1 MLVSPRHPRSLARP
15 SLADTVPTLRAHSVS
30 RRPPAASSCAP
41 RAPWTAPLTVLLLA
55 AASQVVACSGGFFP
69 APFATDSGP
78 ADSASAGPRPTF
90 LTLGELTWS
99 RGGEKLVQL
108 RADGTLLDHGVV
120 LGKLSQDGVF
130 TSRAVSGPADSARSA
145 ETSGPASDTR
155 RTLTMQPDG
164 SVHVSSGFDIVIDM
178 EGTAITKVHG
188 QPDESLTLAQVTAG
202 HGGKAPLSIE
212 GASVQLRRTAMWI
225 LMIPDLLHIRAEEE
239 Q

>member
-1 MLVSPRHPRSLARP
+1 MASQTVSI
-15 SLADTVPTLRAHSVS
+15 
-30 RRPPAASSCAP
+30 
-41 RAPWTAPLTVLLLA
+41 RAPWTAPLTALLLA
-55 AASQVVACSGGFFP
+55 LASQAVACSGGFFP

-78 ADSASAGPRPTF
+78 ADSASSGPRPSF
-90 LTLGELTWS
+90 LTLGDLTWS

-108 RADGTLLDHGVV
+108 RADGTLLDHGIA
-120 LGKLSQDGVF
+120 LGKLSPDGVF
-130 TSRAVSGPADSARSA
+130 TSRAASGSGPQGDAARSVG
-145 ETSGPASDTR
+145 TGSPSGG

-202 HGGKAPLSIE
+202 RGGKAPLSIE

-225 LMIPDLLHIRAEEE
+225 LMIPDLLHIQAEED